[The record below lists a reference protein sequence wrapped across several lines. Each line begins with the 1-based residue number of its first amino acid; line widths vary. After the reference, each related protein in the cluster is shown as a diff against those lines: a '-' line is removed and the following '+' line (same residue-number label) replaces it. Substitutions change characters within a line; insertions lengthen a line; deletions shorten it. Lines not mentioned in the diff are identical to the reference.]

1 MGCVGWYNGGMK
13 RTLTIDAL
21 PSDPKG
27 KCSVWVSQDNIVI
40 HSVDWVNYGI
50 AITNMMQ
57 EWDASSLKYTNRA
70 KRKFLG
76 DSSCNLTPNKV

>member
-27 KCSVWVSQDNIVI
+27 ICSVWVSQDNIVI

-50 AITNMMQ
+50 AITNIMQ

>member
-1 MGCVGWYNGGMK
+1 MK
-13 RTLTIDAL
+13 RTAIIDTL

-27 KCSVWVSQDNIVI
+27 ICSVTISQDNRVV

-50 AITNMMQ
+50 AITNIMQ

>member
-1 MGCVGWYNGGMK
+1 MGCVGWYNGDMK
-13 RTLTIDAL
+13 RTAIIDTL

-27 KCSVWVSQDNIVI
+27 ICSVTISQDNRVV

-50 AITNMMQ
+50 AITNIMQ

>member
-1 MGCVGWYNGGMK
+1 MVYNEGMK
-13 RTLTIDAL
+13 RTAIIDTL

-27 KCSVWVSQDNIVI
+27 ICSVTISQDNRVV

-50 AITNMMQ
+50 AITNIMQ